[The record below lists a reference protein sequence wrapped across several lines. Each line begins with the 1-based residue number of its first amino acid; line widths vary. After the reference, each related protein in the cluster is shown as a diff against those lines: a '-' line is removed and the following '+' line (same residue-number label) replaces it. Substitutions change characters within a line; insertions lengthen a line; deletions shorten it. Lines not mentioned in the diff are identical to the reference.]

1 MVDVRSTYLWPMEA
15 KFFQYRVEGL
25 ELQTLNENLKI
36 SNSFNKKEMLDK
48 VKSIF
53 KEQGFK
59 IDLTTLDYKI
69 TDDYIIITG
78 MAVAEEA
85 PKNIGFM
92 SGR

>member
-1 MVDVRSTYLWPMEA
+1 MEA
-15 KFFQYRVEGL
+15 KFFQYRVEGI
-25 ELQTLNENLKI
+25 ELQTINENLKI
-36 SNSFNKKEMLDK
+36 SNNFNKKELLDG
-48 VKSIF
+48 VKAIF

-69 TDDYIIITG
+69 TADHIVITG

-85 PKNIGFM
+85 PNNIGFM